1 MLETIKQCINNLP
14 DKSFDD
20 LYQEYIVETQNRIMN
35 HQLNIDSHRFRSI
48 DDINTVLKDLNKLT
62 EELKK

>member
-1 MLETIKQCINNLP
+1 MLETIKRCIDNLP
-14 DKSFDD
+14 NELFEDV
-20 LYQEYIVETQNRIMN
+20 YQEYIVETQNRIMN

-48 DDINTVLKDLNKLT
+48 DDISTILKDLNTLT